1 MTEYNVGD
9 AVLYKSSTAVVRSMH
24 RSDEYI
30 LLQYTCPGANDLGWS
45 ISKPTQEHNNVPA
58 GGGYWYVRK
67 WDTNMKKITTPE
79 KFVVGGNVKCTN
91 AYRSYITKDHV
102 YVVSELKDKLLRL
115 VADDD
120 DDNFV
125 WFNKHDFEP
134 VVSGAE
140 SDKFDALLEKVKTHF
155 LMLHA
160 KHQRGVLDS
169 HGIGCYGSYQSML
182 RWMGYEYK
190 LIPPE
195 PTEPVYAFVKVEEN
209 D

>member
-9 AVLYKSSTAVVRSMH
+9 AVLYKGKTAVVRSKH
-24 RSDEYI
+24 RGDDYI
-30 LLQYTCPGANDLGWS
+30 LLQYTCPEANDLGWS
-45 ISKPTQEHNNVPA
+45 ISKPTTEHNNVPA

-67 WDTNMKKITTPE
+67 WDTNMTKITAPE

-134 VVSGAE
+134 VVEAE
-140 SDKFDALLEKVKTHF
+140 KNTALEYVKTAMTDLLSLEDRTEYQSGKLF
-155 LMLHA
+155 AYRM
-160 KHQRGVLDS
+160 VLDA
-169 HGIGCYGSYQSML
+169 
-182 RWMGYEYK
+182 MGHNYREIRQPSK
-190 LIPPE
+190 IE
-195 PTEPVYAFVKVEEN
+195 FFSK
-209 D
+209 